1 MVVPV
6 KFSCGFVANIWLEIC
21 FNTMSLRANLGNK
34 GILIILLVVGSLK
47 LLPIK

>member
-21 FNTMSLRANLGNK
+21 FNTMSLRAKRIHGFMNDSNCIALDIRQGF
-34 GILIILLVVGSLK
+34 S
-47 LLPIK
+47 

>member
-6 KFSCGFVANIWLEIC
+6 KFRCGFAANIWLEIS
-21 FNTMSLRANLGNK
+21 FNTVSLRANLGDK
-34 GILIILLVVGSLK
+34 GVLIILLVVGSLK

>member
-6 KFSCGFVANIWLEIC
+6 HFSCEFVANIWLEIC
-21 FNTMSLRANLGNK
+21 FNTMSLRANLGDK
-34 GILIILLVVGSLK
+34 GVLIILLVLGSLK